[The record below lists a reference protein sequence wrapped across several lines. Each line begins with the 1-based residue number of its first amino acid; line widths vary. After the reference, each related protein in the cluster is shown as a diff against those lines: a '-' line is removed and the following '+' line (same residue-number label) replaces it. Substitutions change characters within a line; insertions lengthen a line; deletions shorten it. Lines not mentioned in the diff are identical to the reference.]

1 MGDKFTASVRF
12 IGLKLQDHGVFRGSN
27 EIVFG
32 RGVTV
37 IAGATGTGK
46 TTIISALTSLGSE
59 VVTEGDREL
68 IQKYRRL
75 IFFGSHSELLGR
87 EELFAGIIYGLWDR
101 ETMQEMRA
109 IFMKMLVLK
118 LRNARA
124 PRDLDPSKMA
134 AGERCC
140 LGYASAFAAR
150 KALGLDLP
158 VVFDSPYGI
167 LDRDLRQGV
176 SAFLQEQSC
185 QRILLGLEDEFSGLE
200 KPDYV
205 LEIIEDG
212 TRVRKV

>member
-1 MGDKFTASVRF
+1 MGDKLTDSVRF
-12 IGLKLQDHGVFRGSN
+12 ISLKLQDHGVFKGSN

-37 IAGATGTGK
+37 IAGAAGMGK
-46 TTIISALTSLGSE
+46 TTIVRVLAGLGPE
-59 VVTEGDREL
+59 VTTEGGQEL
-68 IQKYRRL
+68 IQKYGRL
-75 IFFGSHSELLGR
+75 IFLGSRSALLGR
-87 EELFAGIIYGLWDR
+87 EELFAGIIYDLWDR
-101 ETMQEMRA
+101 EAMMETRA
-109 IFMKMLVLK
+109 IFMKMLVPK

-167 LDRDLRQGV
+167 LDRESRQGV
-176 SAFLQEQSC
+176 SAFLREQSC
-185 QRILLGLEDEFSGLE
+185 QRILLGLKDEFSGLE

-205 LEIIEDG
+205 LEMVEDG